1 MMKKYKVF
9 WNDFTE
15 QLQAVT
21 VLAANCFLAKII
33 DVQKYG
39 IPKESIH
46 GVVELD

>member
-1 MMKKYKVF
+1 MKKFKIF
-9 WNDFTE
+9 WNDSSSR
-15 QLQAVT
+15 LQEIT
-21 VLAANCFLAKII
+21 VLAADCFLAKNI